1 MAYESFVRQEV
12 LEPAGALRIGYR
24 LAGWKNEDLAVG
36 YRGSGKRWGTP
47 LDRRWYPDGPGW
59 NLRGNGGML
68 ATAADLSRWYEALW
82 QGKVLGKE
90 ALDKFMEI
98 DARDSEEVGGKAL
111 GHAGGNG
118 IFNCIQICYFAAEL
132 YLTVFSNVANQKA
145 VDQYRKFR
153 EQLIEMAKSS
163 LIV

>member
-1 MAYESFVRQEV
+1 
-12 LEPAGALRIGYR
+12 
-24 LAGWKNEDLAVG
+24 
-36 YRGSGKRWGTP
+36 
-47 LDRRWYPDGPGW
+47 
-59 NLRGNGGML
+59 ML
-68 ATAADLSRWYEALW
+68 ATAADLSRWYKALW

-163 LIV
+163 LNA